1 MIYEHEFEI
10 GLENLTNKKEVSN
23 KFILQCF
30 ENASAK
36 FSDEINKGKSEVIND
51 ISWILI
57 EWKLDVIK
65 RPKYLD
71 TVNVKCWARFDKNT
85 YIDYEMCVKN
95 KIFVKA
101 TAKFVL
107 VDKNNMSIVKPTND
121 VISKYK
127 PINNKCVFDSELER
141 LEVKNKYD
149 KTIKF
154 NIRKSDIDIND
165 HMHNLNYLD
174 VVKEIIDID
183 NELNNIIIVY
193 RKQIKYGENIYISM
207 LKENDKYSF
216 KIFNKDTDEIKCII
230 EAR

>member
-30 ENASAK
+30 ENVAAK
-36 FSDEINKGKSEVIND
+36 FSEKVNRGISEVINN

-71 TVNVKCWARFDKNT
+71 TVNVKCWARFDKNA
-85 YIDYEMCVKN
+85 YIDYELCVKN

-107 VDKNNMSIVKPTND
+107 VDKKDMSIVKPTND
-121 VISKYK
+121 IISKYK
-127 PINNKCVFDSELER
+127 PINNKMVFDNELER
-141 LEVKNKYD
+141 LEVKDKYD
-149 KTIKF
+149 ETIQF

-165 HMHNLNYLD
+165 HVHNLNYLD
-174 VVKEIIDID
+174 MVKEIIDID
-183 NELNNIIIVY
+183 SEFNNIIIVY
-193 RKQIKYGENIYISM
+193 RKQIKYGENICVSM
-207 LKENDKYSF
+207 LKEKDYYSF
-216 KIFNKDTDEIKCII
+216 KIFNKDTNEIKCII